1 MSDQHPHD
9 RDREDDVRRLLAEA
23 RHHEPVPVD
32 VAARLDR
39 VLEQLAAEDPADQA
53 PAADLET
60 HRRRRRARNLLVA
73 AAAVAVVGIG
83 LGQLD
88 LTSSTSDVDAGGD
101 ESAGSSS
108 VAADDGLLDDQ
119 PSPAAEAENP
129 GADALGRSLNADQ
142 LAMKPAPQPT
152 GPGAIAVEDRDFA
165 SAKRLRALRDLP
177 SGRRTALLNEYRADS
192 PALDKSLG
200 AAWFACKPGPY
211 GDGRLVAVQ
220 YDGHPAVLAI
230 RPATGDSAV
239 VELLRCGSA
248 AVLRSATV
256 PLP

>member
-9 RDREDDVRRLLAEA
+9 HDREDDVRRLLAEA
-23 RHHEPVPVD
+23 RHHEPMPVD

-39 VLEQLAAEDPADQA
+39 VLDQLAAEDPADQA
-53 PAADLET
+53 PVADLET

-88 LTSSTSDVDAGGD
+88 LTSSTSNVDAGGD

-108 VAADDGLLDDQ
+108 IAADADQ
-119 PSPAAEAENP
+119 PSGAAEASPATPDNRDL
-129 GADALGRSLNADQ
+129 AAARSALQ
-142 LAMKPAPQPT
+142 FVPMPAAPEPLV
-152 GPGAIAVEDRDFA
+152 VEDADFA
-165 SAKRLRALRDLP
+165 SADRLRALRKLTLG
-177 SGRRTALLNEYRADS
+177 SRRAMLRRSLADAPQVGK
-192 PALDKSLG
+192 PALGASLT
-200 AAWFACKPGPY
+200 CQPGPY